1 MLTQASTWK
10 QIKIL
15 DLKCSCNFIHTIDRD
30 NKQPNSKVILV
41 FTKYKK
47 EQMDCLT
54 FTNM

>member
-47 EQMDCLT
+47 ELMDCLT